1 MFWLIGG
8 LFVLGAACGAAIRL
22 MIFIGVLVAAALIS
36 LGASAAAGVGAMVL
50 IAILTLVIL
59 QIGYV
64 AGLVLRAM
72 FRSQSAAA
80 ARTLPGKPGLPA
92 PLGGKRR

>member
-1 MFWLIGG
+1 MFWLIGV

-22 MIFIGVLVAAALIS
+22 MIFIGVLVAATLIS
-36 LGASAAAGVGAMVL
+36 LAAAAAAGAGAMVL
-50 IAILTLVIL
+50 IAILTLVTL

-72 FRSQSAAA
+72 FRSQSTEP
-80 ARTLPGKPGLPA
+80 ARTLHGKPGLPA

>member
-1 MFWLIGG
+1 MLWLIAG

-22 MIFIGVLVAAALIS
+22 MIFIGVLIAAALIS
-36 LGASAAAGVGAMVL
+36 LVASAAAGFGAMAL
-50 IAILTLVIL
+50 IAILTIVTL

-64 AGLVLRAM
+64 AGLILRALI
-72 FRSQSAAA
+72 RS
-80 ARTLPGKPGLPA
+80 RYPGIGTMLRGKPTLPA

>member
-22 MIFIGVLVAAALIS
+22 MIFVGVLVAAALIS
-36 LGASAAAGVGAMVL
+36 LAASAAAGVGPMLL
-50 IAILTLVIL
+50 ITILTLVTL

-72 FRSQSAAA
+72 FRSQSAEPAP
-80 ARTLPGKPGLPA
+80 TLRGKPGLPA